1 VRQQVAT
8 GANQRIQGT
17 ILKKCDRSNHNPQ
30 RSKACA
36 ARDAGAATG
45 RCQHTCEPGEIE
57 ACRHAWTVRYS
68 AAGRQREESFEDELY
83 PGTKRVKPNSGL
95 RKAQDF
101 QLKLSAG
108 KREQG
113 RSFTDP
119 KEGDTPFIEAAAQFI
134 KTSSRLRASEKSR
147 AIYLGLLNGDIATA
161 FEGRTLAQMATQE
174 AADEVAAFLNTTIAH
189 RSMVRR
195 QHARM
200 IIVWTMDAAV
210 NADKI
215 GRHKLT
221 GITLAE
227 GTAVPRRQ
235 RAAEEDD
242 DESAA
247 GFVFITDD
255 QVRMLAYGGTFPA
268 VPGARSQRPR
278 QLQGVGIAAWLQRT
292 MGLRIREAL
301 GAEKRD
307 FRTRRDGSHYLRLRS
322 QATVDG
328 TGREPLKHRK
338 EGQGRDVPV
347 PDFIWNMVA
356 GMPDGPLCPGPNG
369 TRYMPY
375 YTARGRFDAL
385 TAAMQISGY
394 TTHSIRHQFATEALD
409 DGANIA
415 NIAAVLG
422 HRTVETT
429 LRIYVHPTEDAETR
443 MREMM
448 NARWGTRPAAGT
460 KAA

>member
-1 VRQQVAT
+1 MGPKGRLE
-8 GANQRIQGT
+8 GT
-17 ILKKCDRSNHNPQ
+17 IFKKCDRSNHHPE

-36 ARDAGAATG
+36 ARDAGAANG
-45 RCQHTCEPGEIE
+45 RCQHTCDPSQVE
-57 ACRHAWTVRYS
+57 ACRHAWTVRYC
-68 AAGRQREESFEDELY
+68 AAGRQREESFDDELY

-101 QLKLSAG
+101 QLKLSTG

-119 KEGDTPFIEAAAQFI
+119 KEAEASFTAAAAQFI
-134 KTSSRLRASEKSR
+134 TTSARLKASDGTRK
-147 AIYLGLLNGDIATA
+147 IYLGLLNGDITDA
-161 FEGRTLAQMATQE
+161 FDGRTLAQMATQE
-174 AADEVAAFLNTTIAH
+174 AADEVATFLNVTIAH

-215 GRHKLT
+215 SRHKLA
-221 GITLAE
+221 GITLTQ

-242 DESAA
+242 DESAT

-255 QVRMLAYGGTFPA
+255 QVRTLAEGGTFPA
-268 VPGARSQRPR
+268 SAGARSQRAR
-278 QLQGVGIAAWLQRT
+278 QLQGAGIAAWLQRC

-301 GAEKRD
+301 GVEKRD
-307 FRTRRDGSHYLRLRS
+307 FRARKDGSRYLRLRA

-347 PDFIWNMVA
+347 PDFIWNMVE

-369 TRYMPY
+369 SKYLPY
-375 YTARGRFDAL
+375 STARGRFDQL
-385 TAAMQISGY
+385 TAAMGVSGY
-394 TTHSIRHQFATEALD
+394 TTHSLRHQFATEALD

-415 NIAAVLG
+415 NIAAILG

-429 LRIYVHPTEDAETR
+429 LRVYVHPTQDAEAR
-443 MREMM
+443 MRQMM
-448 NARWGTRPAAGT
+448 NDRWRTRPAAG